1 MVVTLPNKISFPV
14 NLNLGIAN
22 LSVDD
27 ITWNLDDSGA
37 TPLSILLDGKQLDG
51 WLATATGITIDFAGA
66 LKGIQ
71 IIGGA
76 KSGINLFDSDYNGLV
91 DSFYLDQSII
101 KIPVVQLGPLRIENV
116 SFELDKFTNLVDFG
130 AGENLPFVGLVK
142 LSADRS
148 TLDMGDLLQLV
159 SDKFSGEF
167 DLSTGDLVTS
177 LASLTGTLG
186 SSAAP
191 LLSFLTSN
199 VSSTIK
205 GLATANQDVQ
215 IDFGKLSASLNSL
228 AIGSSMPRATIDQLV
243 VESGKNINF
252 DSITVDFPE
261 GYDLSVFGLAE
272 LIPIS
277 LKSGKLSF
285 AKKIDQT
292 LDPEQPILSV
302 EAVMN
307 TALLKAKLATIL
319 QSPKL
324 DLEIERLDSAGKR
337 QQLTVVDNLSLTV
350 KRVANQWKTVASDTY
365 AINLSNLVIP
375 LQGESDP
382 EVSASLYLPA
392 IDDKGSALAL
402 PQFITEVAK
411 KDGYS
416 IPSGTKVLASIQGTY
431 SNASI
436 FTSTTGI
443 AWLSGSL
450 QQQQNVSTY
459 SFLGQANLSAQLD
472 YGDQFKATGSVQANL
487 ALNLNSTI
495 NQGKSQEI
503 TGMPSIKLDFGEA
516 QLSDIMLKFDAFDLC
531 LEYLDWYPKDKNRF
545 QEIGGVKVSGLVAQ
559 AKGLKI
565 DFKKAL
571 NGVSA
576 TSGVNQSG
584 ADIFLFDIDQNG
596 SVDGFYLDQAS
607 INVASIKTDSLTI
620 DNAVISLK
628 GLSNLAA
635 LSADKSQSLS
645 GKVQLSADQ
654 AALGKSKDLTL
665 LAKDFKADYLLTSGA
680 LAASAGSIG
689 GSLSVDTQP
698 LLTINTSTDN
708 TQNRVN
714 LNINPNAGNDEA
726 LVSIPSLSAT
736 FCPLSVNNLSPSV
749 IINNFKIQQD
759 YDLELDDLKLIL
771 SKDYLSSALGL
782 AGILPF
788 QVTSGSLTFS
798 KRADGSIDSTQP
810 TVTVAGT
817 IDIAMLEKQLRA
829 LVRSAD
835 LSVSVSSYDRS
846 GKLTPLTN
854 QIITAKLIQ
863 KDSKWILV
871 DSPGFELTIGNLPL
885 RFATG
890 ANPVAVTSILTLP
903 AIDAQG
909 KLQSLPDNLVSQ
921 YQSLSQAASNSN
933 PQVLA
938 QFSGSYKGDSVVKS
952 ANGAAWLAG
961 SLDFKDGISTLIL
974 DGAANLSSS
983 LDFGSGNS
991 FTGEVGAKF
1000 NWTMLASRSTAGEFQ
1015 LTGKRTVDLGRV
1027 SLKDVKLSS
1036 DAFDVR
1042 ISGFDYQAATSV
1054 VIAGKTISGCVG
1066 KATGLT
1072 LNLRGLFSG
1081 VSLSTSSNLVVNND
1095 PASTSDIYLFDQDA
1109 NGVIDGFYLDAAT
1122 AKLESDVSIGLLQVA
1137 APTLYLSNLSN
1148 LPEFFSNNKS
1158 SFTGSIKL
1166 ASQSARYGSG
1176 KDSLISFNSPSSA
1189 GPGTQALEAT
1199 YQFGVDQF
1207 DFAANSIGLNLK
1219 QLKINAKASAQLISS
1234 SNGTSLNINA
1244 NGSINLDAAGL
1255 SELQGDL
1262 DISFLNDSLQTVK
1275 GTFEHSQPVP
1285 GLDLKGKL
1293 LLDHSFVDGKGSLK
1307 VEEATFLG
1315 ASVKGSLNYGLD
1327 SFTGQFDFNNSKSL
1341 QLLDGFSF
1349 LPESADFT
1357 LAYTRNPANVASYS
1371 SSIKK
1376 GIFKFNFGDT
1386 ETRFQGDI
1394 SLSSSGGNALQL
1406 DSVQM
1411 NLLNDTTINVNGY
1424 RLQLIASDPIA
1435 PCNIAFDRSNGLLTP
1450 SISGKVRFPD
1460 LANLTFTLPQNGLT
1474 WSNNAWS
1481 LNSFKA
1487 DFGQK
1492 LLDLGPIEIGPNA
1505 TIDYSNKTLTLNP
1518 DLSFDLGEMSAA
1530 LRPLGEKINTYVTPI
1545 AAPMVKFLLTDLDL
1559 RSNSSISKTIA
1570 DIENINI
1577 PFYDGR
1583 PDVPIRKILKTL
1595 ADYFEGYPGN
1605 PYQNDRIQLVE
1616 LFDKPL
1622 SDLYSLLRTNPA
1634 AAQKLADTIGFTIP
1648 QLWLDI
1654 AAKVDYKDISLS
1666 NSVKSLE
1673 SLIAFG
1679 DTLAR
1684 SSATDSS
1691 IKLDGLSFTLN
1702 LNALSASAQAGAT
1715 TSSNLKTEIAKLSGG
1730 FAAILAAGAQIPNQL
1745 KATSGSLLSVDATM
1759 RSDLL
1764 DDPFATLGKLLT
1776 NKPFDLAALD
1786 LKLDAGFSL
1795 NQRIPI
1801 PWESLLGIP
1810 PGIINTSLNLNE
1822 GLQFKAGLSV
1832 GVTTDRDQ
1840 LSALTMVPLKE
1851 IPENLLPLLA
1861 GTSDIGDP
1869 LGLYL
1874 GQILNTPLMQ
1884 LIPTLGV
1891 GLSLGA
1897 TNVGDLIRLSTTL
1910 TGNVSLGL
1918 NPSSSRLYLQNILD
1932 EGFSL
1937 PGFSASADLD
1947 AKLALEAYVPFT
1959 GWKGPSWTWPI
1970 LDNQSIFSTSTTDA
1984 PKQVKAD
1991 IAAVI
1996 DSDLFLGTKELSD
2009 ADKQLLNTPIGSGY
2023 QLAVGLSIQHPNH
2036 NLRSI
2041 CFYPV
2046 TDTFGS
2052 IVDPITGNSLKP
2064 SDGNYASVALSL
2076 TSPDL
2081 TVVFNDTGSSA
2092 QADTHF
2098 LISKHK
2104 ILAPFV
2110 SVETD
2115 AGARDYFA
2123 YAEANKASSPL
2134 LRSNGF
2140 YSFGLDLTPSNF
2152 ESSFKDLL
2160 VTISSIDPQE
2170 IPAA

>member
-1 MVVTLPNKISFPV
+1 MTLPTKISFPV
-14 NLNLGIAN
+14 DLNLGIAN

-37 TPLSILLDGKQLDG
+37 TPSSILLDGKQLDG
-51 WLATATGITIDFAGA
+51 WLGMATGITIDFAGA

-71 IIGGA
+71 LIGGA

-91 DSFYLDQSII
+91 DSFYVDQSII

-116 SFELDKFTNLVDFG
+116 SFELNKFTNLVDFG
-130 AGENLPFVGLVK
+130 AGKNLPFAGSIK
-142 LSADRS
+142 LSADRN

-167 DLSTGDLVTS
+167 NLNTGDLVTS
-177 LASLTGTLG
+177 LTSLTGTLG

-191 LLSFLTSN
+191 LLSFSTSN

-215 IDFGKLSASLNSL
+215 IDLGKLSASLNPL
-228 AIGSSMPRATIDQLV
+228 AIGNSMPRATIDQLV
-243 VESGKNINF
+243 VESGENINF
-252 DSITVDFPE
+252 DSIIVDFPE
-261 GYDLSVFGLAE
+261 GYDLSIFGLAE
-272 LIPIS
+272 LIPLS

-285 AKKIDQT
+285 AKKTDQT

-302 EAVMN
+302 QAVMN

-324 DLEIERLDSAGKR
+324 DLKVERIDSAGKR
-337 QQLTVVDNLSLTV
+337 QQITAADNLSLTV
-350 KRVANQWKTVASDTY
+350 KRVANQWKTVASDIY
-365 AINLSNLVIP
+365 AINLSDLVIP

-416 IPSGTKVLASIQGTY
+416 IPSGTQVLASIQGTY

-472 YGDQFKATGSVQANL
+472 YGNQFKATGSVQANL

-503 TGMPSIKLDFGEA
+503 TGLPSIKLDFGGA
-516 QLSDIMLKFDAFDLC
+516 QLSDILLKFDAFDLC
-531 LEYLDWYPKDKNRF
+531 LEYLDWYPKDKNRS
-545 QEIGGVKVSGLVAQ
+545 QEIGGVKISGLVAQ

-635 LSADKSQSLS
+635 LSADKSQSLG

-654 AALGKSKDLTL
+654 AALGKSKDLNL
-665 LAKDFKADYLLTSGA
+665 IAKDFKADYLLTSGA
-680 LAASAGSIG
+680 LAASVGSIG
-689 GSLSVDTQP
+689 GSLSVDSQP

-714 LNINPNAGNDEA
+714 LNINPKAGNDEA
-726 LVSIPSLSAT
+726 LVSIPSLFAT
-736 FCPLSVNNLSPSV
+736 FQALTVSKLSPSV

-771 SKDYLSSALGL
+771 PKDYLSSALGL

-810 TVTVAGT
+810 SVTVAGT

-829 LVRSAD
+829 LVHSAD

-854 QIITAKLIQ
+854 QTITAKLIQ

-909 KLQSLPDNLVSQ
+909 KLQSLPDNLISQ

-974 DGAANLSSS
+974 DGAASLSSS

-1015 LTGKRTVDLGRV
+1015 LTGKRSVDLDRV
-1027 SLKDVKLSS
+1027 SLKDVKLTS
-1036 DAFDVR
+1036 DAFDVSL
-1042 ISGFDYQAATSV
+1042 SGFDYQAATSV
-1054 VIAGKTISGCVG
+1054 AIAGKTISGCVG

-1122 AKLESDVSIGLLQVA
+1122 AKLGSEVSIGLLQVA
-1137 APTLYLSNLSN
+1137 APTLSLSKLSN

-1176 KDSLISFNSPSSA
+1176 KDSLISFNSPSS

-1244 NGSINLDAAGL
+1244 NGSINLDGAGL

-1275 GTFEHSQPVP
+1275 GTFELSQPVP

-1293 LLDHSFVDGKGSLK
+1293 VLDHSFVDGKGSLK
-1307 VEEATFLG
+1307 LEDATFLG

-1341 QLLDGFSF
+1341 QLLDGFSL

-1357 LAYTRNPANVASYS
+1357 LACTRNPANVASYS

-1376 GIFKFNFGDT
+1376 GIFKLNFGDT

-1394 SLSSSGGNALQL
+1394 SLSSSGGSPLQL
-1406 DSVQM
+1406 DSVQL

-1424 RLQLIASDPIA
+1424 RLQLIASDPTA

-1492 LLDLGPIEIGPNA
+1492 PLDLGPIEIGPHA

-1518 DLSFDLGEMSAA
+1518 DLSLDLGEMSAA

-1545 AAPMVKFLLTDLDL
+1545 AAPIVKFLLTDLDL
-1559 RSNSSISKTIA
+1559 RSNPSISKTIA
-1570 DIENINI
+1570 DIEKINI

-1583 PDVPIRKILKTL
+1583 PDVPITKILKTL

-1622 SDLYSLLRTNPA
+1622 SDLYSLLRANPA

-1702 LNALSASAQAGAT
+1702 LDAASASAQAGAT
-1715 TSSNLKTEIAKLSGG
+1715 TSANLKTEIAKLSGA
-1730 FAAILAAGAQIPNQL
+1730 FDAILAAGAQSPNQPQ
-1745 KATSGSLLSVDATM
+1745 ATSGSLFSVDATM

-1764 DDPFATLGKLLT
+1764 DDPFATVGKLLT

-1851 IPENLLPLLA
+1851 IPANLLPLLA
-1861 GTSDIGDP
+1861 GTSDKGDP

-1874 GQILNTPLMQ
+1874 GQIPNTPLMQ

-1897 TNVGDLIRLSTTL
+1897 AYVGDLIRLSTTL

-1918 NPSSSRLYLQNILD
+1918 NPSSSRLYLQNIID
-1932 EGFSL
+1932 KGFSL

-1947 AKLALEAYVPFT
+1947 AKLALEAYVPFK

-1970 LDNQSIFSTSTTDA
+1970 LDNQSIFSTSTADA

-2023 QLAVGLSIQHPNH
+2023 QLAVGLSIQHPNQ

-2041 CFYPV
+2041 GFYPV

-2064 SDGNYASVALSL
+2064 SDGNYASVAKSL
-2076 TSPDL
+2076 TSPEL
-2081 TVVFNDTGSSA
+2081 TVEFSDNRSSA
-2092 QADTHF
+2092 QADSHF
-2098 LISKHK
+2098 LISKNK

-2110 SVETD
+2110 SVDTA
-2115 AGARDYFA
+2115 AGAQDYFA

-2134 LRSNGF
+2134 VSPNGF
-2140 YSFGLDLTPSNF
+2140 YSFGLDLTPSTF
-2152 ESSFKDLL
+2152 DSSFKDLL

-2170 IPAA
+2170 IPAT

>member
-27 ITWNLDDSGA
+27 IAWNLDDSGA
-37 TPLSILLDGKQLDG
+37 TSSYNFLLDGKQLDG
-51 WLATATGITIDFAGA
+51 WLATATGMTIDFAGA

-71 IIGGA
+71 LIGGA
-76 KSGINLFDSDYNGLV
+76 KSGINLFDSDYNGLL
-91 DSFYLDQSII
+91 DSFYVDQSII

-116 SFELDKFTNLVDFG
+116 SFEFDKFTNLVDFG
-130 AGENLPFVGLVK
+130 AGKNLPFAGSIK
-142 LSADRS
+142 LSADKN

-167 DLSTGDLVTS
+167 NLNIGDLDTS
-177 LASLTGTLG
+177 LASLTGTMG

-191 LLSFLTSN
+191 LLSFSTSN

-215 IDFGKLSASLNSL
+215 IDLGKLSASLNPL
-228 AIGSSMPRATIDQLV
+228 AIGDSMPRATIDQIV

-252 DSITVDFPE
+252 DSITVDFPD
-261 GYDLSVFGLAE
+261 GYDLSIFGLAE
-272 LIPIS
+272 LIPLS

-285 AKKIDQT
+285 AKKTDQT

-302 EAVMN
+302 QAVMN

-319 QSPKL
+319 RSPKL
-324 DLEIERLDSAGKR
+324 DLKVERIDSAGKR
-337 QQLTVVDNLSLTV
+337 QQITATDNLSLTV
-350 KRVANQWKTVASDTY
+350 KRVANQWKTVSSDIY
-365 AINLSNLVIP
+365 AINLSNLIIP
-375 LQGESDP
+375 LPGESDP

-392 IDDKGSALAL
+392 FDDKGSALAL

-411 KDGYS
+411 NDGYS
-416 IPSGTKVLASIQGTY
+416 IPSGTQVLASIQGTY

-472 YGDQFKATGSVQANL
+472 YGNQFKATGSVQANL
-487 ALNLNSTI
+487 ALNLISTI
-495 NQGKSQEI
+495 NQGKSQDI
-503 TGMPSIKLDFGEA
+503 SGLPSIKLDFGGA
-516 QLSDIMLKFDAFDLC
+516 QLSDIVFKFDAFDLY
-531 LEYLDWYPKDKNRF
+531 LEYLDWYPKDKNRSMG
-545 QEIGGVKVSGLVAQ
+545 IGGVKISGLVAQ

-571 NGVSA
+571 NGVTA
-576 TSGVNQSG
+576 TSGVNQPG
-584 ADIFLFDIDQNG
+584 ADVFLFDIDQNG
-596 SVDGFYLDQAS
+596 SVDGFYLDQGS
-607 INVASIKTDSLTI
+607 INVASIKTDSLTT

-635 LSADKSQSLS
+635 LSTDKSQSLS
-645 GKVQLSADQ
+645 GKIQLSADQ
-654 AALGKSKDLTL
+654 AALGKSKGLTL
-665 LAKDFKADYLLTSGA
+665 VAKDFKADYLLTSGA
-680 LAASAGSIG
+680 LAASVGSIG
-689 GSLSVDTQP
+689 GSLSVNGQP
-698 LLTINTSTDN
+698 TLTINTSTDN

-714 LNINPNAGNDEA
+714 LNINPKAGNDEA

-736 FCPLSVNNLSPSV
+736 FQALTINNLSPSV
-749 IINNFKIQQD
+749 IIENFKIQQD

-771 SKDYLSSALGL
+771 PKDYLSSALGL

-788 QVTSGSLTFS
+788 QVTSGSLSFS

-810 TVTVAGT
+810 SVTVAGT

-835 LSVSVSSYDRS
+835 LSVSISSYDRS
-846 GKLTPLTN
+846 GKLTSLTN
-854 QIITAKLIQ
+854 QTITAKLIQ

-909 KLQSLPDNLVSQ
+909 KLQSLPDKLISQ
-921 YQSLSQAASNSN
+921 YQMQSQAALKSN

-1015 LTGKRTVDLGRV
+1015 LTGKRTVDLDRV
-1027 SLKDVKLSS
+1027 SLKDVKLNS
-1036 DAFDVR
+1036 DAFDVSL
-1042 ISGFDYQAATSV
+1042 SGFDYQAATSV
-1054 VIAGKTISGCVG
+1054 EIAGKTISGCVG

-1072 LNLRGLFSG
+1072 LNLKGLFSG
-1081 VSLSTSSNLVVNND
+1081 LSLSTSSNLVVNND
-1095 PASTSDIYLFDQDA
+1095 SASTSDIYLFDQDA

-1122 AKLESDVSIGLLQVA
+1122 AKLGSEISIGLLQIA
-1137 APTLYLSNLSN
+1137 APTLFLSKLSNLAELSSN
-1148 LPEFFSNNKS
+1148 EKS
-1158 SFTGSIKL
+1158 FFTGSINL

-1176 KDSLISFNSPSSA
+1176 KDSLISFNSPSP

-1199 YQFGVDQF
+1199 YQLGVDQL

-1219 QLKINAKASAQLISS
+1219 KLKINGKASAKLISS
-1234 SNGTSLNINA
+1234 SNDTSLNINT
-1244 NGSINLDAAGL
+1244 NGSINLDSAGL

-1262 DISFLNDSLQTVK
+1262 DISFLNNSLHTVK
-1275 GTFEHSQPVP
+1275 GTFELSRPVP
-1285 GLDLKGKL
+1285 LLDLKGKFI
-1293 LLDHSFVDGKGSLK
+1293 LDHSFVDDKGSLK
-1307 VEEATFLG
+1307 VEDATFLG
-1315 ASVKGSLNYGLD
+1315 ASVKGSLNYDSD
-1327 SFTGQFDFNNSKSL
+1327 SFTGQFDFNNAKYL
-1341 QLLDGFSF
+1341 ELVDGFSL

-1357 LAYTRNPANVASYS
+1357 LTSTRNPANVASYS
-1371 SSIKK
+1371 PSIKK
-1376 GIFKFNFGDT
+1376 GIFKLYFGDT

-1394 SLSSSGGNALQL
+1394 SWSSSAESPLQL
-1406 DSVQM
+1406 DSVQL

-1424 RLQLIASDPIA
+1424 RLQLIASDPTA
-1435 PCNIAFDRSNGLLTP
+1435 PCNIAFNRSNGLLTP

-1460 LANLTFTLPQNGLT
+1460 LANLSFTLPQNGLT
-1474 WSNNAWS
+1474 WSENAWS

-1492 LLDLGPIEIGPNA
+1492 PFDLGPIEIGPNA

-1518 DLSFDLGEMSAA
+1518 DLSLDLGEMSAA

-1545 AAPMVKFLLTDLDL
+1545 TAPIVKFLLTDLDF
-1559 RSNSSISKTIA
+1559 RSNLSISKALA
-1570 DIENINI
+1570 DIEKINI
-1577 PFYDGR
+1577 PFYDGN
-1583 PDVPIRKILKTL
+1583 PDVPITKILNTL

-1605 PYQNDRIQLVE
+1605 PYHNDRIQLVE

-1622 SDLYSLLRTNPA
+1622 SDLYSLLRINPA
-1634 AAQKLADTIGFTIP
+1634 AAQKLAVTIGFTIP

-1673 SLIAFG
+1673 SLLTFG

-1691 IKLDGLSFTLN
+1691 IKLDGLSFTLYSD
-1702 LNALSASAQAGAT
+1702 AASASAQAGAT
-1715 TSSNLKTEIAKLSGG
+1715 TSTNFKTEIAKLSGA
-1730 FAAILAAGAQIPNQL
+1730 FDAILAAGVQSPNQP
-1745 KATSGSLLSVDATM
+1745 KATSGSLFSVDATM

-1764 DDPFATLGKLLT
+1764 DDPFATVGKLLT
-1776 NKPFDLAALD
+1776 NKSFDLAALD
-1786 LKLDAGFSL
+1786 LKLDADFSL

-1840 LSALTMVPLKE
+1840 LSALTMAPLKE
-1851 IPENLLPLLA
+1851 IPANLLPLLA
-1861 GTSDIGDP
+1861 GTSDKGDP

-1874 GQILNTPLMQ
+1874 GQIPNTPLMQ

-1897 TNVGDLIRLSTTL
+1897 AYVGDLIRLSTTL
-1910 TGNVSLGL
+1910 TGNVSLGF
-1918 NPSSSRLYLQNILD
+1918 NPSSSRLYLQNIID
-1932 EGFSL
+1932 NGFFLS
-1937 PGFSASADLD
+1937 GFSASADLD
-1947 AKLALEAYVPFT
+1947 AKLALEAYVPFK
-1959 GWKGPSWTWPI
+1959 GWKGPSWTWPV
-1970 LDNQSIFSTSTTDA
+1970 LDNQSIFSTSTADA
-1984 PKQVKAD
+1984 PKQVNAD
-1991 IAAVI
+1991 MAAVI
-1996 DSDLFLGTKELSD
+1996 DSDLFFGTKELSD
-2009 ADKQLLNTPIGSGY
+2009 SDKQLLNTPIGSGY
-2023 QLAVGLSIQHPNH
+2023 QLAVGLSIQHPNQ

-2041 CFYPV
+2041 GFYPV

-2064 SDGNYASVALSL
+2064 SDGNYTSVAKSL
-2076 TSPDL
+2076 TSPEL
-2081 TVVFNDTGSSA
+2081 TVELSDTGSA
-2092 QADTHF
+2092 QTDSHF
-2098 LISKHK
+2098 LISKNK

-2110 SVETD
+2110 SVATA
-2115 AGARDYFA
+2115 AGIQDYFA
-2123 YAEANKASSPL
+2123 YSEANSPSSPL
-2134 LRSNGF
+2134 VRPNGF
-2140 YSFGLDLTPSNF
+2140 YSFGLDLTPSTF
-2152 ESSFKDLL
+2152 DSSFKDLL
-2160 VTISSIDPQE
+2160 VTISSISPQE
-2170 IPAA
+2170 IPAT